1 MTDVRPEAV
10 FIKEGVKSA
19 LTDTQASQATAIAAA
34 IQAKSETDAIGATLN
49 TALSSTFDSI
59 DVAKM
64 TNGGT
69 VTAISAVTTTTTSAE
84 IDCRG
89 FKNVRIECE
98 VTAISSATWTPSI
111 TGSEISG
118 GTFGDIYRDVA
129 GALTVYTIPAQ
140 SVTGKVI
147 YIIKD
152 VPNFIKILETLAGSS
167 GTITVKVTPFN

>member
-1 MTDVRPEAV
+1 MGTFEEALNDVIDDDIEDLFGSSSKTIAKMV
-10 FIKEGVKSA
+10 QQGTKSA
-19 LTDTQASQATAIAAA
+19 IDSG
-34 IQAKSETDAIGATLN
+34 EVTLK
-49 TALSSTFDSI
+49 ALDKNLDSI

-69 VTAISAVTTTTTSAE
+69 VTAISAATTTTTSAE

-98 VTAISSATWTPSI
+98 VIAISSATWTPSI

-118 GTFGDIYRDVA
+118 GTFGNIYRDVA
-129 GALTVYTIPAQ
+129 GTLTAYTIPAQ